1 MRFGTGIFY
10 YFIIIWSTGTSDTS
24 FSSILNRVPLWLQIL
39 RSYSY
44 FTVFIINR
52 RADRCIMIFCFIY
65 EILVSHVFNSG
76 LWRFFN
82 RFYYFFSN
90 SNLAVFWLI
99 HFWRWV
105 FSLALSFETIAS
117 IFFISLF
124 QDFLCLSLLLLAS
137 FDLCSSLITGLI
149 AWLTMGRISSSVSGG
164 VFWHIKLLVVGFNS
178 CFLCLYEY
186 FFHIFF
192 SYSLVG
198 VMSLTFF
205 PCPFFFSLKYWNF
218 GFFFVFR

>member
-10 YFIIIWSTGTSDTS
+10 YFIIIWSTGTSVTS

-65 EILVSHVFNSG
+65 EILVSHVFNFG

-90 SNLAVFWLI
+90 SNLSVFWLV